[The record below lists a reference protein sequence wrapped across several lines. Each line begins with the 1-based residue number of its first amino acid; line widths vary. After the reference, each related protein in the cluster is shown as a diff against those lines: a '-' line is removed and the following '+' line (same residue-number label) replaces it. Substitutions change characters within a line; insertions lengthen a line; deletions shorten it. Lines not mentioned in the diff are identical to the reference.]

1 MISGLVRK
9 NMIKFLLHIKT
20 KFTTAV
26 LIISCCFVVS
36 CENDEKVLKEMF
48 DKVSMVEEA
57 VNINSLI
64 SQNGILK
71 ARMKAPLMLRYQ
83 ADTNYYEF
91 PKTINIEFFNDSSII
106 ENRVHARYAKYF
118 DNLNMFFLKDS
129 VVVYNIKGDTLRSSE
144 LWYNQALQK
153 YYTDT
158 PVWIHT
164 KDKRIY
170 GEKGLEAGQ
179 DLSWYII
186 KQPTGTALVPE
197 GALLD

>member
-1 MISGLVRK
+1 
-9 NMIKFLLHIKT
+9 
-20 KFTTAV
+20 
-26 LIISCCFVVS
+26 
-36 CENDEKVLKEMF
+36 
-48 DKVSMVEEA
+48 
-57 VNINSLI
+57 
-64 SQNGILK
+64 
-71 ARMKAPLMLRYQ
+71 
-83 ADTNYYEF
+83 
-91 PKTINIEFFNDSSII
+91 
-106 ENRVHARYAKYF
+106 
-118 DNLNMFFLKDS
+118 MFFLKDS

-170 GEKGLEAGQ
+170 GEKGLEAAQ